1 MSVVIRP
8 YHTDY
13 MFYVFLIVPW
23 TQALYHS
30 MKELLDYEGDVE
42 KDMMLTFQI
51 TQTDLFGNPVMHD
64 LRENGEDI
72 PVTNNNR
79 KVFFF
84 QERK

>member
-1 MSVVIRP
+1 MISN
-8 YHTDY
+8 
-13 MFYVFLIVPW
+13 MFCLFM

-30 MKELLDYEGDVE
+30 MKEILDYDGDVE

-51 TQTDLFGNPVMHD
+51 SQTDLFGNPFLHD

-79 KVFFF
+79 KVVFH
-84 QERK
+84 ETK